1 MVDEVNRLVG
11 NLLAGGKEVFL
22 PGVGT
27 LYTERRPARRLS
39 KRTVEPPCRVVSF
52 SSQERGLS
60 LPQAIASAAG
70 CGTEE
75 AQDIYDRWLGR
86 VREENLLTIAGVGVL
101 KFKNFTPDPAF
112 DARLNPQG
120 HAPVSIRRRRPDWT
134 VWVGIAAIL
143 VALVV
148 GGKEFLMLYSDDEP
162 AGTERTL
169 SDVEQTP
176 VSQPDALSVAE
187 PAQPLS
193 DQTAPDASSP
203 ATAAPSTDTPADA
216 SAGDDNPASESA
228 SVSSQSAPTPAPQ
241 PKTATSET
249 PAKLISGRYYVVLGV
264 FSTPENAA
272 RAVAEAVKKA
282 PYLGYGVYRFGDKYM
297 VAALEAADPDV
308 CAAFI
313 RERSETFP
321 DLWTYR
327 AR

>member
-39 KRTVEPPCRVVSF
+39 KRTVEPPCRVVAF

-75 AQDIYDRWLGR
+75 AQDIYVRWLGH
-86 VREENLLTIAGVGVL
+86 VREENLLTLEGVGVL

-120 HAPVSIRRRRPDWT
+120 HAPVSIPRRRPDWT
-134 VWVGIAAIL
+134 VWVGVAAIL
-143 VALVV
+143 IALVI
-148 GGKEFLMLYSDDEP
+148 GGNEFLMLYPDGEP
-162 AGTERTL
+162 LGTERTL
-169 SDVEQTP
+169 SDEAQAP

-193 DQTAPDASSP
+193 DEAAPNASSP
-203 ATAAPSTDTPADA
+203 AAEIPTDPSADA
-216 SAGDDNPASESA
+216 SASGENPALEPSPA
-228 SVSSQSAPTPAPQ
+228 APAPAPQ

-249 PAKLISGRYYVVLGV
+249 PAKLVSGRYYVVLGV

-282 PYLGYGVYRFGDKYM
+282 PYLGYGVYHFGDKYM

-313 RERSETFP
+313 RERSATFP